1 MKIGII
7 DFGVGNI
14 NSIFSMY
21 RHLGVTTEVVSSHH
35 EISNLDKIILPGVGS
50 FDYGM
55 ISIRK
60 KGFFDILNKKVLIE
74 QKPILGICLGMQI
87 ITNGSEEGS
96 ENGFG
101 WIEGFSKKFK
111 FTNNEL
117 KIPHMGWNN
126 IKKNKDHYILS
137 NLKINSRFYFSHGF
151 HVECKNN
158 YVVTTT
164 DYGYIFDSIIA
175 KENIVGVQF
184 HPEKSHKFGMKVLE
198 NFVKFS

>member
-21 RHLGVTTEVVSSHH
+21 RYLGIKTVVVDSYN

-55 ISIRK
+55 ASIHK

-87 ITNGSEEGS
+87 ITNGSEEGN
-96 ENGFG
+96 EGGFG

-111 FTNNEL
+111 FDNPGL

-126 IKKNKDHYILS
+126 INKDKDHYILS
-137 NLKINSRFYFSHGF
+137 NLNTNSRFYFSHGY
-151 HVECKNN
+151 HVECKNDN
-158 YVVTTT
+158 VIAKT
-164 DYGYIFDSIIA
+164 DYGYSFVSIIA
-175 KENIVGVQF
+175 KENVIGVQF
-184 HPEKSHKFGMKVLE
+184 HPEKSHKFGMQLLKS
-198 NFVKFS
+198 FVKYS